1 MTNNVRCLSIHYWLI
16 DWLIDSL
23 RIPHPNTRP
32 WWCLWCNFSHNER
45 DTLLVISRWYQIWM
59 IATIIE
65 TKTTICLNDA
75 PNYNGLFLPTK
86 MVCVDLYRKWFG
98 LICQEDGLGWFATK
112 MVWVVLPKPCGLG
125 WAEVGLGLGPL
136 VSFLLTSLSLSSS
149 IKYIRRERIEDFVC
163 SVELWDAHVKQ
174 QREGT

>member
-1 MTNNVRCLSIHYWLI
+1 MLLSIHSI

-23 RIPHPNTRP
+23 RIPHRNTRP

-45 DTLLVISRWYQIWM
+45 DTLLIISRWYQIWM

-86 MVCVDLYRKWFG
+86 KGVLICHRNGWVDLSQKWFG
-98 LICQEDGLGWFATK
+98 LICQQKWFGLFCQSLVGWAGLGW
-112 MVWVVLPKPCGLG
+112 G
-125 WAEVGLGLGPL
+125 WAGAGAIGVI
-136 VSFLLTSLSLSSS
+136 SSHFSLISS
-149 IKYIRRERIEDFVC
+149 IKYIRHGRIEDFVW
-163 SVELWDAHVKQ
+163 SVELWDVHVKQQ